1 MPSSSAAGRPA
12 RRGRPRQE
20 GVDQRLDAAVLS
32 LLRGHGPAAVTI
44 EAVAEEAGV
53 AKTTIYRRHANRAAL
68 LTAALGKAIGTP
80 NELPDGTVRE
90 KIRYALEMAWHQM
103 TDVLGPG
110 GLAAIL
116 SDFDPEF
123 TELFRAALRPYDE
136 ALVAR
141 IRDDSVAG
149 LLRPDVDADGVASL
163 LIGAYLGEMV
173 RRGQVDD
180 DWMDR
185 ALELIWTILAAPE

>member
-1 MPSSSAAGRPA
+1 
-12 RRGRPRQE
+12 
-20 GVDQRLDAAVLS
+20 LDAAVLS
-32 LLRGHGPAAVTI
+32 LLRGHGPAAVTV
-44 EAVAEEAGV
+44 EAVAEEARV

-80 NELPDGTVRE
+80 DEIPDGTVRE
-90 KIRYALEMAWHQM
+90 KVRYALEMAWHQM

-116 SDFDPEF
+116 SDSDPEF

-141 IRDDSVAG
+141 IREDSVAG
-149 LLRPDVDADGVASL
+149 LLRPDIDADGVASL

-185 ALELIWTILAAPE
+185 ALELIWTILAVPE